1 MSRDEMK
8 ANERDINSKVSF
20 LLIADSWR
28 AGVIRDTESSIAPRR
43 PERVM
48 VAALGVG
55 SWLIGAAPAAPAAS
69 LSRRRVLTLF
79 HRLSVQ
85 AGFRGFVVVLA
96 SVQLLAAS
104 SKTGKPGKCRANDE
118 ISCTKKP
125 NLILDLTHSRPGSG
139 PSTTTTTRSSSASHR
154 PWRRRTLLLPHDQGF
169 WLPIGLGGATRPT
182 PKSLVRRPLS
192 HLHRRA
198 ISPLDTVPSPLSLS
212 PPHLL
217 SPRQSNNTART
228 SLLRVDKLSISL
240 ETSHFRISPLAP
252 QLSQCVAPASILYST
267 SALLADPLSTCRA
280 CSPKRPLRPCPSLSH
295 SEALSNPYDGDV
307 QTGQNISIQPTYPNA
322 GSPVPHLLPT
332 TTSLSTSDN
341 HNPIR

>member
-1 MSRDEMK
+1 M
-8 ANERDINSKVSF
+8 
-20 LLIADSWR
+20 
-28 AGVIRDTESSIAPRR
+28 
-43 PERVM
+43 
-48 VAALGVG
+48 
-55 SWLIGAAPAAPAAS
+55 
-69 LSRRRVLTLF
+69 
-79 HRLSVQ
+79 
-85 AGFRGFVVVLA
+85 LA

-104 SKTGKPGKCRANDE
+104 SKNRVNDE

-125 NLILDLTHSRPGSG
+125 NFFLDLTHPRPGSG
-139 PSTTTTTRSSSASHR
+139 PSTTTTTRRSSSASHR
-154 PWRRRTLLLPHDQGF
+154 PWRRRALLLPHDQGS

-192 HLHRRA
+192 RLHRRA

-228 SLLRVDKLSISL
+228 SLLRADKLSISL

-252 QLSQCVAPASILYST
+252 QLSQCVAPPSILRST
-267 SALLADPLSTCRA
+267 SALLADPLSTFRA
-280 CSPKRPLRPCPSLSH
+280 RSPKRPLRPCPSLSH

-307 QTGQNISIQPTYPNA
+307 QTSQNISIQPTYPNA